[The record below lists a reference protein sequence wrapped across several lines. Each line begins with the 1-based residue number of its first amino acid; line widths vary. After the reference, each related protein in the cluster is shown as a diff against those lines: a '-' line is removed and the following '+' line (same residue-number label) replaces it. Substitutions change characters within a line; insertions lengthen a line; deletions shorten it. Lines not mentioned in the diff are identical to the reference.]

1 MKNTICFL
9 FLSILAISCASNP
22 QYNDP
27 IPPHDNFTIVSKILN
42 ETRVINVWTPPNYN
56 SKSDS
61 FPVLYMPDGGLKEDF
76 PHFANTLAK
85 LVESKTIPPI
95 ILVGI
100 ENTERKRDL
109 TGPTE
114 VAKDKEIAPV
124 VGGSEKFRSFIKSE
138 LIPEIKKRY
147 RTTAEKGIIG
157 ESLSGLFI
165 VETFLLEPT
174 TFDFYIAFDP
184 ALWWNDQYLV
194 KTAKEHLKNLP
205 AKEIRFWFA
214 GSSVQKDTPFIL
226 ELSKIIESESPKSLV
241 WKYSDEPNEKH
252 STVFRATKEKAL
264 TWILNAKGNK

>member
-1 MKNTICFL
+1 MI
-9 FLSILAISCASNP
+9 
-22 QYNDP
+22 
-27 IPPHDNFTIVSKILN
+27 H
-42 ETRVINVWTPPNYN
+42 
-56 SKSDS
+56 
-61 FPVLYMPDGGLKEDF
+61 
-76 PHFANTLAK
+76 
-85 LVESKTIPPI
+85 
-95 ILVGI
+95 
-100 ENTERKRDL
+100 
-109 TGPTE
+109 
-114 VAKDKEIAPV
+114 
-124 VGGSEKFRSFIKSE
+124 
-138 LIPEIKKRY
+138 EIKKRY